1 MRIEPKSAGYFH
13 QKQWET
19 SQQQQQTQ
27 RKKERKKER
36 KREKQKKGGTSLWFC
51 INPNSSGHVHLNRTV
66 AGWGRKEGKKNFL
79 FAHCQF
85 VDSPKGSFFLEAFQF
100 LFSTIY
106 TFFLREK
113 KNDDNIQLPPEER
126 AATQQQKRD
135 DPQAENKELS
145 LPLYAVTAWQGH
157 PPIATSSLQFYL
169 SSPGN
174 TKCF

>member
-1 MRIEPKSAGYFH
+1 MVTSHTKKPPVTHFITNANRAQISWLFSSKTMRDVS
-13 QKQWET
+13 T
-19 SQQQQQTQ
+19 TTTNS
-27 RKKERKKER
+27 KKERKKER

-145 LPLYAVTAWQGH
+145 LPLYAVTA
-157 PPIATSSLQFYL
+157 
-169 SSPGN
+169 
-174 TKCF
+174 

>member
-1 MRIEPKSAGYFH
+1 M
-13 QKQWET
+13 
-19 SQQQQQTQ
+19 
-27 RKKERKKER
+27 
-36 KREKQKKGGTSLWFC
+36 WFC

-113 KNDDNIQLPPEER
+113 KMMIIFNCLQRREQQHNNKRETIHKPKIKNFPCRCMLLPRDKDIRRLRHHPFNSTYLPREIPNVFNAGRCSVHPSCQLIVIPLASAHPALR
-126 AATQQQKRD
+126 WM
-135 DPQAENKELS
+135 PVFNS
-145 LPLYAVTAWQGH
+145 L
-157 PPIATSSLQFYL
+157 
-169 SSPGN
+169 
-174 TKCF
+174 